1 LANCTNCGAKLT
13 GHYCSNCGQKEFSP
27 HDLTISK
34 FILNFFEDFFKFDSN
49 VFRTIRYLLFR
60 PGFLS
65 NEYVQGRIASYVK
78 PLKLFVF
85 TCVVVLFLGP
95 LIAKHDY
102 SFALDDLDFM
112 QNKIEEVSAKKNISK
127 DIFIEKFNSTYI
139 SKMPF
144 FYLIAI
150 IAFTLLVGLIF
161 IKQKRVFAEHLIF
174 SLHFYTACLI
184 FYLIESLIS
193 RFTDAS
199 FLIVALIIP
208 FIYLIMAIR
217 SFYTKKLLPMLLS
230 SILIYAVYFLIQA
243 YWLMLTANFTASFF
257 L

>member
-1 LANCTNCGAKLT
+1 MANCTNCGAALT
-13 GHYCSNCGQKEFSP
+13 GKFCSTCGQKKFSP

-49 VFRTIRYLLFR
+49 VFRTIRCLLFR

-85 TCVVVLFLGP
+85 TCVIVLFLGP

-112 QNKIEEVSAKKNISK
+112 QEKIEEVSVKKNISK

-150 IAFTLLVGLIF
+150 IAFTLLLGLIF
-161 IKQKRVFAEHLIF
+161 IRQKRVFAEHLVF
-174 SLHFYTACLI
+174 SLHFYTTCLI
-184 FYLIESLIS
+184 FYLIESLVS
-193 RFTDAS
+193 KFTDAS

-217 SFYTKKLLPMLLS
+217 NFYTKKLLPLILS
-230 SILIYAVYFLIQA
+230 SAIIYGVYFLIQA
-243 YWLMLTANFTASFF
+243 YWLILTANFTASFF

>member
-1 LANCTNCGAKLT
+1 MANCTNCRAVLT
-13 GHYCSNCGQKEFSP
+13 GPYCSNCGQKKFSP

-49 VFRTIRYLLFR
+49 VFKTIRYLLFR

-65 NEYVQGRIASYVK
+65 NEYVKGRIASYVK

-85 TCVVVLFLGP
+85 TCVIVLFLGP
-95 LIAKHDY
+95 YIAKHDY

-127 DIFIEKFNSTYI
+127 EIFIEKFNSTYL

-150 IAFTLLVGLIF
+150 IAFTLLLGLIF
-161 IKQKRVFAEHLIF
+161 ISQKRVFAQHLIF

-184 FYLIESLIS
+184 FYLIESLFS
-193 RFTDAS
+193 KFTDIS
-199 FLIVALIIP
+199 FFIVALIFP
-208 FIYLIMAIR
+208 FVYLIIAVR
-217 SFYTKKLLPMLLS
+217 KFYTAKFFPMVIS
-230 SILIYAVYFLIQA
+230 SIIIYTVYFLIQF
-243 YWLMLTANFTASFF
+243 YWLIFTANITTSFF